1 MHIDRAHALAAFH
14 DYLASYDTA
23 DPKIA
28 LKAEHSLRVAELCER
43 IAASLPLPEADV
55 DLAWL
60 CGLLHDIGRF
70 EQIRRWNTFS
80 DAKST
85 SHAALSARILFEPEG
100 RKAAASARPA
110 DRPAGADV
118 PILMRSFAA
127 DASQDALIRTAI
139 ELHSDF
145 RLPAGLDDRT
155 RTFCDIVRDADKVD
169 IVHTTSTSTPF
180 DLFGASD
187 DEFRESPVS
196 PEALAGFFSHRCL
209 LRSERVFPADYVVGF
224 ACFAFELV
232 HPASSL
238 AMQDQGFLFKLLEQ
252 PFGFSF
258 SRNDTAE
265 IFSDMLAHMRS
276 WLSNRI
282 DATQGED
289 VGEGSDPKPTSTD
302 EPSGPIAAVDA
313 HDPVFGQ
320 EQSNLAETYAK
331 LQQIGRAL
339 VRKME
344 RAQREAAA
352 DKKAMA
358 EELAPNFATYADAME
373 TYADFA
379 AMNRVIDGYNLAQ
392 DADAAELAK
401 VELLLKQP
409 YFAKVALQFKP
420 GQEPKELYIGTAGIS
435 DENYRRLVVDWRSPV
450 AETYYNQDNG
460 RTSYV
465 ADGRTITADL
475 KLRRQFDIEE
485 DRLNAYFNTTVAIQD
500 SLLLASLSK
509 QRTAQM
515 KAITATIQKEQNTV
529 VRHEDVPVLLVSGI
543 AGSGKTS
550 VLLQRIAYLFYQQ
563 RGSLDASEV
572 FLVSPNPVFSHY
584 IASVLPDLGE
594 HNPESLTWNEFARR
608 LLPPNRGSGDVDV
621 SLAALARIDRAVESF
636 EFDANDFKD
645 VRVGEKRLIAADQ
658 IRKLAEKLGR
668 IPAGPHRITLM
679 REELYARLESRLKQM
694 AGTDEA
700 LDELEALEA
709 DEQLRIFG
717 ELIAPTDEQEERA
730 LALRYLTD
738 RYADAFAAV
747 ENDAW
752 LRIDRIGMRLLETDG
767 LAPLEWLY
775 LKMALTGLGNPDA
788 KYVMVDEVQDYTAAQ
803 LAVLARYFRR
813 AHFLLL
819 GDPNQ
824 AIVPDTATFDE
835 VREVFQAARGAVEEC
850 RLMTSYR
857 STPEITALFASL
869 LPPEEQ
875 LQVSSIQRADEPPTV
890 RAFGDD
896 AYADALHAAGAGA
909 RAAEGLAAVIVPWK
923 HEAKRLQQL
932 LGDDAPPLLDER
944 GELPDSGIVLITLQL
959 AKGLEFDHVIVPDAS
974 PRVFPADDDLARRRL
989 YTTLSRATRGI
1000 AVLARGALTP
1010 LLEGA
1015 AS

>member
-1 MHIDRAHALAAFH
+1 MP
-14 DYLASYDTA
+14 T
-23 DPKIA
+23 
-28 LKAEHSLRVAELCER
+28 
-43 IAASLPLPEADV
+43 
-55 DLAWL
+55 
-60 CGLLHDIGRF
+60 
-70 EQIRRWNTFS
+70 
-80 DAKST
+80 
-85 SHAALSARILFEPEG
+85 EPFQN
-100 RKAAASARPA
+100 PA
-110 DRPAGADV
+110 DNSA
-118 PILMRSFAA
+118 
-127 DASQDALIRTAI
+127 
-139 ELHSDF
+139 
-145 RLPAGLDDRT
+145 
-155 RTFCDIVRDADKVD
+155 
-169 IVHTTSTSTPF
+169 
-180 DLFGASD
+180 
-187 DEFRESPVS
+187 
-196 PEALAGFFSHRCL
+196 
-209 LRSERVFPADYVVGF
+209 
-224 ACFAFELV
+224 
-232 HPASSL
+232 
-238 AMQDQGFLFKLLEQ
+238 
-252 PFGFSF
+252 
-258 SRNDTAE
+258 
-265 IFSDMLAHMRS
+265 
-276 WLSNRI
+276 
-282 DATQGED
+282 
-289 VGEGSDPKPTSTD
+289 
-302 EPSGPIAAVDA
+302 
-313 HDPVFGQ
+313 DPVFDQ
-320 EQSNLAETYAK
+320 EQRHLAGTYAK

-465 ADGRTITADL
+465 ADGRTIEADL

-485 DRLNAYFNTTVAIQD
+485 DRLNAYFDTTVAIQD

-529 VRHEDVPVLLVSGI
+529 VRHEDVPALLVSGI

-563 RGSLDASEV
+563 RGSLDPSEV

-594 HNPESLTWNEFARR
+594 HNPESLTWDEFARR
-608 LLPPNRGSGDVDV
+608 LLPPDRGSGRVDV
-621 SLAALARIDRAVESF
+621 PLSALARIDRATESF

-645 VRVGEKRLIAADQ
+645 IRVDEKRLIAADQ
-658 IRKLAEKLGR
+658 IRKLADKLGR

-679 REELYARLESRLKQM
+679 REELHARLESRLKQM

-738 RYADAFAAV
+738 HYADAFAAV
-747 ENDAW
+747 ENDDW
-752 LRIDRIGMRLLETDG
+752 LRIDRIGMRLLGTDG

-788 KYVMVDEVQDYTAAQ
+788 KYVMGDEVQDYTAAQ

-813 AHFLLL
+813 ANFLLL

-824 AIVPDTATFDE
+824 AIAPDTAAFDD

-875 LQVSSIQRADEPPTV
+875 LQVSSIQRADEPPAL
-890 RAFGDD
+890 RAFDD
-896 AYADALHAAGAGA
+896 DAAYADALRAAVAGA
-909 RAAEGLAAVIVPWK
+909 RAGEGLAAVIVPWK

-932 LGDDAPPLLDER
+932 LGEDAPPLLDEHD
-944 GELPDSGIVLITLQL
+944 ELPASGVVLITLKL
-959 AKGLEFDHVIVPDAS
+959 AKGLEFDHVVVPDAS
-974 PRVFPADDDLARRRL
+974 ARVFPGDDLSRRRL
-989 YTTLSRATRGI
+989 YTTISRATRRVD
-1000 AVLARGALTP
+1000 VLARGPLTP
-1010 LLEGA
+1010 LLDGFGKET
-1015 AS
+1015 S

>member
-1 MHIDRAHALAAFH
+1 MPTEPAPTPD
-14 DYLASYDTA
+14 D
-23 DPKIA
+23 
-28 LKAEHSLRVAELCER
+28 
-43 IAASLPLPEADV
+43 
-55 DLAWL
+55 
-60 CGLLHDIGRF
+60 
-70 EQIRRWNTFS
+70 
-80 DAKST
+80 
-85 SHAALSARILFEPEG
+85 SA
-100 RKAAASARPA
+100 
-110 DRPAGADV
+110 
-118 PILMRSFAA
+118 
-127 DASQDALIRTAI
+127 
-139 ELHSDF
+139 
-145 RLPAGLDDRT
+145 
-155 RTFCDIVRDADKVD
+155 
-169 IVHTTSTSTPF
+169 
-180 DLFGASD
+180 
-187 DEFRESPVS
+187 
-196 PEALAGFFSHRCL
+196 
-209 LRSERVFPADYVVGF
+209 
-224 ACFAFELV
+224 
-232 HPASSL
+232 
-238 AMQDQGFLFKLLEQ
+238 
-252 PFGFSF
+252 
-258 SRNDTAE
+258 
-265 IFSDMLAHMRS
+265 
-276 WLSNRI
+276 
-282 DATQGED
+282 
-289 VGEGSDPKPTSTD
+289 
-302 EPSGPIAAVDA
+302 
-313 HDPVFGQ
+313 DPVFDQ
-320 EQSNLAETYAK
+320 EQSHLAETYAK

-392 DADAAELAK
+392 DADAAELAR

-465 ADGRTITADL
+465 ADGRTIEADL

-485 DRLNAYFNTTVAIQD
+485 DRLRAYFDTTVAIQD

-529 VRHEDVPVLLVSGI
+529 VRHEDAPVLLVSGI

-572 FLVSPNPVFSHY
+572 FLISPNPVFSHY

-594 HNPESLTWNEFARR
+594 RNPESLTWDEFARR
-608 LLPPNRGSGDVDV
+608 LLPPDRGSGRVDV
-621 SLAALARIDRAVESF
+621 PLAALARIDRAVESF

-645 VRVGEKRLIAADQ
+645 VRVDEKRLIAADQ
-658 IRKLAEKLGR
+658 IRKLADKLGR

-679 REELYARLESRLKQM
+679 REELHARLESRLKQM

-700 LDELEALEA
+700 LDELEALET

-747 ENDAW
+747 ENDDW
-752 LRIDRIGMRLLETDG
+752 LRIDRIGMRLLGTDG

-788 KYVMVDEVQDYTAAQ
+788 RYVMVDEVQDYTAAQ

-824 AIVPDTATFDE
+824 AIAPDTAAFDE
-835 VREVFQAARGAVEEC
+835 VREVFQAARGQVEEC

-875 LQVSSIQRADEPPTV
+875 LQVSSIQRADEPPAV
-890 RAFGDD
+890 RTFDD
-896 AYADALHAAGAGA
+896 NAAYADALRAAVAGA
-909 RAAEGLAAVIVPWK
+909 RAGEGLAAVIVPWK

-932 LGDDAPPLLDER
+932 LGEDAPPLLDER
-944 GELPDSGIVLITLQL
+944 DELPASGVVLITLKL

-974 PRVFPADDDLARRRL
+974 ARAFPGEDDLARRRL
-989 YTTLSRATRGI
+989 YTTLSRATRRVD
-1000 AVLARGALTP
+1000 VLAKGPLTP
-1010 LLEGA
+1010 LLDPGKET
-1015 AS
+1015 S